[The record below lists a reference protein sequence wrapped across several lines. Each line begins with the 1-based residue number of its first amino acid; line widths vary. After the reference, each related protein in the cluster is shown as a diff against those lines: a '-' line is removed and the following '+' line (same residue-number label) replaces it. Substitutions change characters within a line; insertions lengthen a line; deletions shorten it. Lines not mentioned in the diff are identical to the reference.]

1 MKITKIGIDLEGRE
15 KANKDYDVYL
25 HYGSIY
31 RTIVECYVCPKC
43 EAERQTLPYLGEHYL

>member
-15 KANKDYDVYL
+15 KANEGIL
-25 HYGSIY
+25 FCPHYGSIY

-43 EAERQTLPYLGEHYL
+43 EAERQTLSY